1 MRHKFLVKHRR
12 EAFLGTSPEDQP
24 SLLQPPSNG
33 STNSSEPSA
42 DALLSPRRDSVPR
55 MVQRKDSAAMVVQQV
70 DASYPLSPRRDSVPR
85 MVQRKDSAAMFDASF
100 TRNAPFLPFQDPQSP
115 MMSSPRSVS
124 TSSALPYRP
133 MSQASG
139 LNENVV
145 GDAATVSLS
154 DTKAASPLSY
164 TWHARLPPASSA
176 SPAVPHGSL
185 SRENSLLWF
194 NVTADLGLKT
204 DAGGAHNREI
214 MEARLMQGV
223 APLSNRTS
231 ASLSSVANAAGWGM
245 ATVGMRGP
253 SHSKP
258 APGLGCT
265 AQAAQY
271 QQEQRR
277 LKALYEEQQRRR
289 QQLGQAEKHGP
300 SAQRHIDSF
309 VSQPALPVQE
319 PTGRRSPAHQ
329 ASQNASQQ
337 VRQPTRQAPEPRQ
350 TSSQMQKPMPA
361 QMPSLGPTS
370 KSEPTRGQAKG
381 EDRTIRGLYPWLKAD
396 SPGQNSRS
404 AATTH
409 SPQQTGT
416 GSKVQN
422 GAGTNILVG
431 GAGPAEN
438 TMLAGLKEC
447 VARASNDVQQ
457 KIGGVSEESVVTP
470 TRMLGGANVQHNA
483 PRVLDTRL
491 ASSVCIWVLACTWMI
506 ACVQCFS
513 FAGLLL
519 LLLRFP

>member
-1 MRHKFLVKHRR
+1 
-12 EAFLGTSPEDQP
+12 
-24 SLLQPPSNG
+24 
-33 STNSSEPSA
+33 
-42 DALLSPRRDSVPR
+42 
-55 MVQRKDSAAMVVQQV
+55 
-70 DASYPLSPRRDSVPR
+70 
-85 MVQRKDSAAMFDASF
+85 
-100 TRNAPFLPFQDPQSP
+100 
-115 MMSSPRSVS
+115 
-124 TSSALPYRP
+124 
-133 MSQASG
+133 
-139 LNENVV
+139 
-145 GDAATVSLS
+145 
-154 DTKAASPLSY
+154 
-164 TWHARLPPASSA
+164 
-176 SPAVPHGSL
+176 
-185 SRENSLLWF
+185 
-194 NVTADLGLKT
+194 
-204 DAGGAHNREI
+204 
-214 MEARLMQGV
+214 
-223 APLSNRTS
+223 
-231 ASLSSVANAAGWGM
+231 
-245 ATVGMRGP
+245 
-253 SHSKP
+253 
-258 APGLGCT
+258 
-265 AQAAQY
+265 
-271 QQEQRR
+271 

-289 QQLGQAEKHGP
+289 QQLGHAENHGP

>member
-12 EAFLGTSPEDQP
+12 EAFLGTSPEDHP
-24 SLLQPPSNG
+24 SLLPPPSNG

-42 DALLSPRRDSVPR
+42 DALSPRRDSVPKMQR
-55 MVQRKDSAAMVVQQV
+55 MDSAAMVVQQV

-100 TRNAPFLPFQDPQSP
+100 TRNAPFVPFQDPQSP

-176 SPAVPHGSL
+176 SPAGAAYGGGVPHGSL

-223 APLSNRTS
+223 APLSNRSS

-245 ATVGMRGP
+245 AIVGMRGP
-253 SHSKP
+253 SQSKP
-258 APGLGCT
+258 APGLGST
-265 AQAAQY
+265 VQAAQY

-289 QQLGQAEKHGP
+289 QQLGQTETHGP
-300 SAQRHIDSF
+300 SAQRHIDSRA
-309 VSQPALPVQE
+309 SQPALPE

-329 ASQNASQQ
+329 ASQNASLQA
-337 VRQPTRQAPEPRQ
+337 RQPTPQAPEPRQ

-361 QMPSLGPTS
+361 QMPSLGLTS
-370 KSEPTRGQAKG
+370 KSDPTRGQAKG

-416 GSKVQN
+416 GSKAQY

-438 TMLAGLKEC
+438 TMLTGLKEC
-447 VARASNDVQQ
+447 VAQASNDVQQ

-470 TRMLGGANVQHNA
+470 TRMLGAANVQHNA

-491 ASSVCIWVLACTWMI
+491 ASSVCIWMLACT
-506 ACVQCFS
+506 
-513 FAGLLL
+513 
-519 LLLRFP
+519 